1 MKNKMNLLVAH
12 YELMN
17 DGRYILL
24 FEPNV
29 FDNTKDA
36 EFHSSAL
43 RYLSGRDFMV
53 IPEKDLKNYRI
64 IVDDIL

>member
-1 MKNKMNLLVAH
+1 MKNKINLLVAH

-29 FDNTKDA
+29 FDNVKDA
-36 EFHSSAL
+36 QFHSSAL
-43 RYLSGRDFMV
+43 QYLSGRDFMV
-53 IPEKDLKNYRI
+53 ILEKDIKNYRT
-64 IVDDIL
+64 IVDEIL